1 MKILKN
7 TLYLEKEERFI
18 NLNNV
23 IMITKISQG
32 DRSKIAFN
40 FENVVSQKN
49 SADGTLIPD
58 FHYIFGNEK
67 EINEIFSELAS
78 SLKNTKFVEINSA
91 NGYRLI
97 NPSKINSF
105 FVDKDK
111 GSLYLNFNS
120 SISTFSDFLGT
131 MSVKCIV
138 DSKNS
143 DEIINKIIENIEAD
157 FKDN

>member
-143 DEIINKIIENIEAD
+143 DEIINKIIENI
-157 FKDN
+157 

>member
-1 MKILKN
+1 MKIIKN
-7 TLYLEKEERFI
+7 TLYLEREERFI
-18 NLNNV
+18 KLNNV

-91 NGYRLI
+91 NGYRLV

-143 DEIINKIIENIEAD
+143 DEIINKIIENI
-157 FKDN
+157 

>member
-1 MKILKN
+1 
-7 TLYLEKEERFI
+7 
-18 NLNNV
+18 
-23 IMITKISQG
+23 MITKISQG

-91 NGYRLI
+91 NGYRLV

-105 FVDKDK
+105 FVDKEK

-143 DEIINKIIENIEAD
+143 DEIINKTIENI
-157 FKDN
+157 

>member
-91 NGYRLI
+91 NGYRLV

-105 FVDKDK
+105 FVDKEK

-138 DSKNS
+138 DSKSS
-143 DEIINKIIENIEAD
+143 DEIINKIIKNI
-157 FKDN
+157 

>member
-67 EINEIFSELAS
+67 EINEIFLELAS

-91 NGYRLI
+91 NGYRLV

-120 SISTFSDFLGT
+120 SISTFSDLLGT

-138 DSKNS
+138 DSKSS
-143 DEIINKIIENIEAD
+143 DEIINKIIENI
-157 FKDN
+157 

>member
-91 NGYRLI
+91 NGYRLV

-105 FVDKDK
+105 FVDKGK
-111 GSLYLNFNS
+111 GCLYLNFNS

-143 DEIINKIIENIEAD
+143 DEIINKIIENI
-157 FKDN
+157 

>member
-143 DEIINKIIENIEAD
+143 DEIINKIIETI
-157 FKDN
+157 

>member
-49 SADGTLIPD
+49 SAEGTLIPD

-91 NGYRLI
+91 NGYRLV

-143 DEIINKIIENIEAD
+143 DEIINKIIENI
-157 FKDN
+157 

>member
-23 IMITKISQG
+23 IMITKITQG

-40 FENVVSQKN
+40 FENIVSQKN

-143 DEIINKIIENIEAD
+143 DEIINKIIESI
-157 FKDN
+157 

>member
-23 IMITKISQG
+23 IMITKISKG

-49 SADGTLIPD
+49 SADGTIIPD

-67 EINEIFSELAS
+67 EINEIFSELVS

-91 NGYRLI
+91 NGYRLV

-111 GSLYLNFNS
+111 GCLYLNFNS

-143 DEIINKIIENIEAD
+143 DEIINKIIENI
-157 FKDN
+157 

>member
-91 NGYRLI
+91 NGYRI
-97 NPSKINSF
+97 VNPSKINSF

-143 DEIINKIIENIEAD
+143 DEIINKIIENI
-157 FKDN
+157 

>member
-32 DRSKIAFN
+32 DRSKIAFD

-91 NGYRLI
+91 NGYRLV

-138 DSKNS
+138 DSKSS
-143 DEIINKIIENIEAD
+143 DEIINKIIESI
-157 FKDN
+157 

>member
-91 NGYRLI
+91 NGYRLV

-138 DSKNS
+138 DSKSS
-143 DEIINKIIENIEAD
+143 DEIINKIIKNI
-157 FKDN
+157 

>member
-18 NLNNV
+18 HLNNV

-58 FHYIFGNEK
+58 FHYIFGNER
-67 EINEIFSELAS
+67 EINKTFAELAS
-78 SLKNTKFVEINSA
+78 GLKNSKFVEINSA
-91 NGYRLI
+91 NGYRLV

-138 DSKNS
+138 DEDNTE
-143 DEIINKIIENIEAD
+143 EIVNKIIESI
-157 FKDN
+157 

>member
-32 DRSKIAFN
+32 DRYKKEIN

-91 NGYRLI
+91 NGYRLV

-143 DEIINKIIENIEAD
+143 DEIINKIIENI
-157 FKDN
+157 

>member
-1 MKILKN
+1 MKIIKN

-40 FENVVSQKN
+40 FENVGSQKN

-91 NGYRLI
+91 NGYRLV

-120 SISTFSDFLGT
+120 SISTFSDFIGT

-138 DSKNS
+138 DSNNS
-143 DEIINKIIENIEAD
+143 DEIINKIIENIY
-157 FKDN
+157 

>member
-91 NGYRLI
+91 NGYRLV

-111 GSLYLNFNS
+111 GCLYLNFNS

-143 DEIINKIIENIEAD
+143 DEIINKIIENI
-157 FKDN
+157 

>member
-91 NGYRLI
+91 NGYRLV

-105 FVDKDK
+105 FV
-111 GSLYLNFNS
+111 NS
-120 SISTFSDFLGT
+120 SLPNTVRFSFIGEVSPTSALTSSLELTSVLIS
-131 MSVKCIV
+131 SVIY
-138 DSKNS
+138 NS
-143 DEIINKIIENIEAD
+143 FNY
-157 FKDN
+157 

>member
-40 FENVVSQKN
+40 FENVGSQKN

-91 NGYRLI
+91 NGYRLV

-143 DEIINKIIENIEAD
+143 DEIINKIIENIY
-157 FKDN
+157 

>member
-1 MKILKN
+1 MKIIKN

-49 SADGTLIPD
+49 SSDGTLIPD

-91 NGYRLI
+91 NGYRLV

-131 MSVKCIV
+131 MSGKCIV

-143 DEIINKIIENIEAD
+143 DEIINKIIENI
-157 FKDN
+157 

>member
-1 MKILKN
+1 MKIIKN

-78 SLKNTKFVEINSA
+78 SLKSTKFVEINSA
-91 NGYRLI
+91 NGYRLV

-143 DEIINKIIENIEAD
+143 DEIINKIIENI
-157 FKDN
+157 

>member
-67 EINEIFSELAS
+67 DINEIFSELAS

-91 NGYRLI
+91 NGYRLV

-111 GSLYLNFNS
+111 GCLYLNFNS

-143 DEIINKIIENIEAD
+143 DEIINKIIENI
-157 FKDN
+157 